1 MRSRL
6 IIFVILFISTINY
19 AQVKKDSLFFD
30 EVRISLNTA
39 LQFNADILCPDEF
52 ETAKQYYLNAL
63 ELNNNSK
70 SNEEIKAELEKSVSI
85 ITKMNEKL
93 EKYIDICKPILDAR
107 NTALFN
113 NADKYAGD
121 YWEKA
126 EDKFKDLVKE
136 LQDNDLSDTTQ
147 IYKIVKYYN
156 LASKYGAK
164 AKYILSEWTP
174 LRNADQNLANLLYP
188 GAYSKGYENIS
199 KVLGMI
205 NSGTEATE
213 INDVLKSAEK
223 QFNTAAENSS
233 TFKEQYPQILHDR
246 EAAIDSGAEIYAS
259 KLWTKGEM
267 NLEEAGK
274 SFEEK
279 DSTGVNEYIETA
291 RINYLS
297 AAQAAAAKKPI
308 TVPIFSPSPKY
319 EKNTL
324 TKPNTRKFKII
335 TSGNVYSI
343 FKGEN
348 VTILG
353 QSNSV
358 KLLFGNINFTPM
370 STVLNNKDKQILN
383 KIIYAINSFPKSNV
397 KIYSFTDNI
406 GIKSMNKRLSQKRA
420 DNIRRY
426 LIKNSRI
433 DPSRISSIGMGEL
446 NPIASNKTFE
456 GRRKNNRIE
465 IVIMK

>member
-6 IIFVILFISTINY
+6 IIFIILFISTINY
-19 AQVKKDSLFFD
+19 AQVKKGSLFFD

-39 LQFNADILCPDEF
+39 LQFNADILCPNEF

-63 ELNNNSK
+63 ELNNNLK
-70 SNEEIKAELEKSVSI
+70 SNEEIKTELEKSVSI

-93 EKYIDICKPILDAR
+93 EKKTEIFKPILNAR
-107 NTALFN
+107 DSALFN

-126 EDKFKDLVKE
+126 EDGFKDLVEE
-136 LQDNDLSDTTQ
+136 LQDNDLSDPAQ
-147 IYKIVKYYN
+147 IYEIVKYYN
-156 LASKYGAK
+156 LASKYGAE
-164 AKYILSEWTP
+164 ANYILSGWTP

-188 GAYSKGYENIS
+188 DTYLKGYENLS
-199 KVLGMI
+199 NVLGMI
-205 NSGTEATE
+205 NSGTEITE

-223 QFNTAAENSS
+223 QFNTAAENSF
-233 TFKEQYPQILHDR
+233 TFKEQHPKILQDR
-246 EAAIDSGAEIYAS
+246 AAAIDSGAEIYAS

-279 DSTGVNEYIETA
+279 DNADVNEYIKTA

-297 AAQAAAAKKPI
+297 AAQVASVEKPI
-308 TVPIFSPSPKY
+308 TFSPTPIYKR
-319 EKNTL
+319 NIL
-324 TKPNTRKFKII
+324 TKPNTRKSKLII
-335 TSGNVYSI
+335 SGNIYSI

-348 VTILG
+348 VTILR
-353 QSNSV
+353 QSNGV
-358 KLLFGNINFTPM
+358 KLLFGNLSFNPM
-370 STVLNNKDKQILN
+370 GTMLNNKDKQILN
-383 KIIYAINSFPKSNV
+383 KVIYAINSFPKSNV

-406 GIKSMNKRLSQKRA
+406 GIKSMNKELSQKRA
-420 DNIRRY
+420 DNIRKY
-426 LIKNSRI
+426 LIKNSQI

-456 GRRKNNRIE
+456 GRKKNNRIE
-465 IVIMK
+465 IVIKKL